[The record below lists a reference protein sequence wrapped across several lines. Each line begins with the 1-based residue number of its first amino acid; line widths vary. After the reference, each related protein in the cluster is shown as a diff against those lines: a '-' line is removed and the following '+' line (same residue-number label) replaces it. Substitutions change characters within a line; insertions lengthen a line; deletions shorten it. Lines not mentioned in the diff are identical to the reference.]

1 VKYKKKLEDITVVFL
16 LFVTAIINGN
26 CNNVKTECKYYNCLV
41 GNLLSGRI
49 FKKKV
54 LAISEKFSGTGIK
67 LFFSLVIICSGSQ
80 RFHVLGPIDIGV
92 RRVVLNSVY
101 LKSFRTAN

>member
-1 VKYKKKLEDITVVFL
+1 VE
-16 LFVTAIINGN
+16 G
-26 CNNVKTECKYYNCLV
+26 
-41 GNLLSGRI
+41 S

-80 RFHVLGPIDIGV
+80 RFYVLGPRDIEA
-92 RRVVLNSVY
+92 RRVVLYSVY